1 MDVLEIS
8 TVVIFRGAGGGGL
21 SNIYNLVKAY
31 ISDKEILDTI
41 IGLVSNIE
49 KYNVKKLI
57 SKGIREKI
65 NPLDKYVYGQLIL
78 IDDENLGIIINDG
91 VMIVLSNESYKIINI
106 DYKKN
111 LDEKYK
117 YEKYKYLQI

>member
-1 MDVLEIS
+1 MDNKP
-8 TVVIFRGAGGGGL
+8 G
-21 SNIYNLVKAY
+21 NIYNLVKAY
-31 ISDKEILDTI
+31 ISDKELLDTI

-91 VMIVLSNESYKIINI
+91 VMIVLSNENYKMMNI

-117 YEKYKYLQI
+117 YLQI

>member
-1 MDVLEIS
+1 MDNKP
-8 TVVIFRGAGGGGL
+8 G
-21 SNIYNLVKAY
+21 NIYTLVKAY

-57 SKGIREKI
+57 SKGRREKI

-91 VMIVLSNESYKIINI
+91 VMIVLSNENYKMMNI

-117 YEKYKYLQI
+117 YLQI